1 MNCVVIGASGFIGS
15 HLVDELLRRGHDVKA
30 AGRKLPG
37 LISVDTNKEIKLKL
51 FNVDITDA
59 AKLKELVKG
68 ADIVF
73 HLASCSK
80 PKESDLNPYSDIE
93 INLLGSLNILE
104 AAKEENVQKLIF
116 ISSGGTVYG
125 MPKYVP
131 IKEEHPTNPISA
143 YGITKLTIEKYI
155 ELYRRNYGLNGII
168 LRVAN
173 PFGGRQKTKTGQG
186 IIPIFLSR
194 AMNGEKLIVWGDGS
208 VVRDYLYISDL
219 INAIVTASDYE
230 GKENIFNIGSGTA
243 YSINSIIKIIRNT
256 IDKEVRIEYRDSR
269 KFDVPTNILC
279 IEKAKKLMKWE
290 PLISV
295 PEGIEM
301 LYNKFSG

>member
-15 HLVDELLRRGHDVKA
+15 HLVDELLRRGNNVKA

-37 LISVDTNKEIKLKL
+37 LIDMDPNKEKKLEL
-51 FNVDITDA
+51 INLDITDA
-59 AKLKELVKG
+59 AKLKKIMKG
-68 ADIVF
+68 ADIVY

-125 MPKYVP
+125 MPRYVP

-155 ELYRRNYGLNGII
+155 GLYRHNYGLDGII

-173 PFGGRQKTKTGQG
+173 PFGGRQKTITGQG

-194 AMNGEKLIVWGDGS
+194 AMKGEKLIIWGDGS
-208 VVRDYLYISDL
+208 VVRDYLFISDL
-219 INAIVTASDYE
+219 INAIVTASNYK
-230 GKENIFNIGSGTA
+230 GKEKIFNIGSGLG

-256 IDKEVRIEYRDSR
+256 IGSEVSIEYRDSR

-279 IEKAKKLMKWE
+279 IDKAKEFMNWE

-295 PEGIEM
+295 PEGIEK
-301 LYNKFSG
+301 LYKKFSG